1 MTADHPWISTDL
13 DPAEIMSIV
22 QECSTHSLSF
32 FRAGTSID
40 NKWTEGFDPVTQAD
54 REVEKLLTTRLAE
67 HFGELPVIGEEHGT
81 SGDPSA
87 GLAWII
93 DPIDGTRA
101 FISGQPQWG
110 TLLGLLDKGAPVGGW
125 MYLPV
130 LQESFWAVGDLAG
143 GSSPL
148 GALRRET
155 SDCTQLSEATLVS
168 THPSMFEGDDAD
180 RFWQVESMSKL
191 SRFNGDCHNY
201 ALLAN
206 GDIDLVVENQMETY
220 DILPL
225 VPIVEAAGGVVT
237 DGAGNPPLQG
247 GMIIAAATPELHAAA
262 LAVMTGVRP
271 AED

>member
-1 MTADHPWISTDL
+1 MTSGPSRIATDL
-13 DPAEIMSIV
+13 DPAEIMALV
-22 QECSTHSLSF
+22 EECSRYSLSY
-32 FRAGTSID
+32 FRADPPID
-40 NKWTEGFDPVTQAD
+40 NKLSHGFDPVTQAD

-67 HFGELPVIGEEHGT
+67 RFGELPVIGEEHGVT
-81 SGDPSA
+81 GDPA
-87 GLAWII
+87 GGLAWII

-110 TLLGLLDKGAPVGGW
+110 TLLGLLDRGVPVGGW

-130 LQESFWAVGDLAG
+130 LNESFWALGDIAG
-143 GSSPL
+143 GASPL
-148 GALRRET
+148 GVLRGTT
-155 SDCTQLSEATLVS
+155 SSCTQLSEATLVS
-168 THPSMFEGDDAD
+168 THPSMFVGDDAD
-180 RFWQVESMSKL
+180 RFWQVETSARL

-237 DGAGNPPLQG
+237 DRDGRTPLDG
-247 GMIIAAATPELHAAA
+247 GMIIAAATAELHAET
-262 LAVMTGVRP
+262 LAIMAP
-271 AED
+271 